1 MQPFALAFATASH
14 RSPSY
19 LEDWLRLS
27 SSIGGYRRS
36 WPPALFWRSHLSQ
49 LQYLLL
55 GGGEHWWLSRS
66 PLHLA
71 LEEVCSL
78 SIWPDFIRSISIP
91 ALWPRSTRLLSTGVY
106 RCWQHGSLPRRV
118 PTFTALWSDTIW
130 VIRKQTCKS
139 SSTLS
144 LFLFAFLA
152 RSKVVHYR
160 FIGPLAAGPIWSE
173 SAKDRFDVQRRRPR
187 SGGLSAI

>member
-27 SSIGGYRRS
+27 SSIGGYRPS

-78 SIWPDFIRSISIP
+78 SIWPVFIRSISIP
-91 ALWPRSTRLLSTGVY
+91 AKWLRSTREFSIVHRYL
-106 RCWQHGSLPRRV
+106 QHGYSPRHAPACTVFCCGTIRV
-118 PTFTALWSDTIW
+118 IW
-130 VIRKQTCKS
+130 KQTCKS
-139 SSTLS
+139 SSILS
-144 LFLFAFLA
+144 LLLFAFLA
-152 RSKVVHYR
+152 RSKVVQHQ
-160 FIGPLAAGPIWSE
+160 FMGP
-173 SAKDRFDVQRRRPR
+173 F
-187 SGGLSAI
+187 GLPD